1 MVRGKFQLS
10 QITQT
15 SWGGDG
21 RTLVFQAQYDPDS
34 PEDQRYAKA
43 TPTGRIEMQVD
54 NPAALEQFQLGK
66 TYYLDFTP
74 AE

>member
-1 MVRGKFQLS
+1 MVRGKFLLS

-15 SWGGDG
+15 NWGGDG
-21 RTLVFQAQYDPDS
+21 RALVFQAQYDPDL
-34 PEDQRYAKA
+34 PEDQGYSKA

-54 NPAALEQFQLGK
+54 NPAVLKQFELGK
-66 TYYLDFTP
+66 TYYVDFTP